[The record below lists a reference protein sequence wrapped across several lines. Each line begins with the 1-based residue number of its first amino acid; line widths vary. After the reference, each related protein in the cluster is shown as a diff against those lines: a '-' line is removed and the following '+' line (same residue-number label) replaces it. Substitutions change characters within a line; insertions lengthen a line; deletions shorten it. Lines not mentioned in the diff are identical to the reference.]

1 MDYDRFFLRVF
12 ILSVIAIITLSATIL
27 IGWFFDLDFQSLY
40 LWSGA
45 IIMFLATA
53 LIYIAPLYWKI
64 FSIFA
69 SIFII
74 TLFLYIVF
82 GLSVLLSFLAGMA
95 VVIFIIFVYLSL

>member
-1 MDYDRFFLRVF
+1 MDFDRFFLRIF
-12 ILSVIAIITLSATIL
+12 ILSIIAIITFSATIL
-27 IGWFFDLDFQSLY
+27 IGWFFNIDFQSLY

-69 SIFII
+69 SILII
-74 TLFLYIVF
+74 TLFLYFVF
-82 GLSVLLSFLAGMA
+82 GLPVLISFLAGMA